1 MATEEGWGGRLLPSP
16 LSPSPRVFPSPS
28 AGDTA
33 PRPAWA
39 GSGIHAWAGVGEV
52 PMELPVA
59 PQGLESPSGF
69 SRPPVNLTHF
79 VLSPPGSLP

>member
-16 LSPSPRVFPSPS
+16 LSPSPRVSPSPQAS
-28 AGDTA
+28 LGWVRY
-33 PRPAWA
+33 PCLGWGR
-39 GSGIHAWAGVGEV
+39 EV